1 MLFGNMQFSVSQLL
15 KMGSLNSAN
24 AVSIF
29 FGNFTVWS
37 AARLSPDGHGRGA
50 HAQPCASRGFSY
62 VLLQLG
68 PLPSFSSSGVL
79 SEQSRV
85 PNHRLALP
93 FVLS

>member
-37 AARLSPDGHGRGA
+37 ACAPFSRRTWARGA
-50 HAQPCASRGFSY
+50 RPALLFPRFQLCAAAA
-62 VLLQLG
+62 G
-68 PLPSFSSSGVL
+68 PFTSFSSSGVL